1 MANHCSECTYLK
13 IEDGDTKGGKF
24 WCKYHEW
31 VYADEIECGNFCRAY
46 SRPSEVSASAE
57 RYSKDHRYYIL
68 TAICKLLGM
77 DHYNIHLDALRNLS
91 DNYLSRC
98 DLGKDLL
105 KKYDIIGPKV
115 ASYIENSPYSLS
127 IAETLLQNFIIP
139 TTNYVEHNDFK
150 KATRLYIHM
159 TERLMEYYKID
170 LTNDDCVQKPKS
182 IGEQADTKRKKL
194 ITA

>member
-13 IEDGDTKGGKF
+13 VEGDTNYGKF
-24 WCKYHEW
+24 WCKYCDW
-31 VYADEIECGNFCRAY
+31 VYADQIECWNFCRAY

-68 TAICKLLGM
+68 TVICKLLNIE
-77 DHYNIHLDALRNLS
+77 HYNIHLDALLNLS
-91 DNYLSRC
+91 DNYLSKC
-98 DLGKDLL
+98 DLGKELL

-115 ASYIENSPYSLS
+115 ASCIENSPYKLS
-127 IAETLLQNFIIP
+127 IAATLFQNFIVP

-150 KATRLYIHM
+150 KATRLYIYM
-159 TERLMEYYKID
+159 TERLMEYYKVNLI
-170 LTNDDCVQKPKS
+170 NDECLQETKNIV
-182 IGEQADTKRKKL
+182 EYADNKRKKL